1 VYCTQAYESE
11 RLWWYCEEMM
21 DEATR
26 WVEAWRA
33 RQLKC
38 IETSLKESA
47 ADPSNKVR
55 ARACLCRVA
64 MHALAHVRG

>member
-1 VYCTQAYESE
+1 MYVCHFMPRWCRVQAYESE

-21 DEATR
+21 HEATR

-55 ARACLCRVA
+55 ARVCAA
-64 MHALAHVRG
+64 